1 MNTRHDTLEQN
12 EEPRGPKL
20 EHQIISRLDRLEKKM
35 DDLGLAL
42 VNLARTE
49 ERVIRLMESDNE
61 KTKWLRDVQNK
72 VVELE
77 KREGERGAISRRVE
91 RGIWAAI
98 TAAFAITSALIISWF
113 REIP

>member
-1 MNTRHDTLEQN
+1 MNTRRDTLEEN
-12 EEPRGPKL
+12 EAPRGPKL
-20 EHQIISRLDRLEKKM
+20 EHQILSRLDRLERKM

-61 KTKWLRDVQNK
+61 KTKWLRELQNK
-72 VVELE
+72 VVDLE
-77 KREGERGAISRRVE
+77 KGEAEKSAISRRVE

-98 TAAFAITSALIISWF
+98 TSAFAIAAALIVSWVK
-113 REIP
+113 EP